1 MPCRNEDKMEKRCVI
16 TGLGAITP
24 LGSTVDSFWDG
35 LKNGVCGIDYITKFD
50 TSNSK
55 VKIAAEVKDF
65 DAEQYMSKKDVKRN
79 DLFAT
84 YGLAAGIQAFEDSG
98 IDIEKEDAER
108 IGVIVGSGTGGLM
121 TMEEQVT
128 RMNEKGPAR
137 VSPMFITMTI
147 GNMVAGNIAI
157 RIGAKG
163 LCHDIVTACA
173 TGTDCIGTAYR
184 NIKHG
189 YLDACLAGGAEGA
202 ICEIG
207 VAGFTNLT
215 ALSTEEDPKKAC
227 KPFDK
232 ERNGFVMGDGAGVL
246 VLEELEHALA
256 RGAKIYGEVV
266 GYGATGDAYHVTLP
280 DPEGRGAARAMQMA
294 MKEAGITPEQVDYIN
309 AHGTS
314 THANDVGETKAIKL
328 ALGEEVAKKTPVSST
343 KSMTGHLLGAA
354 GAIEAICSVKALEE
368 GFLPP
373 TINYHNPDEECDLDY
388 IPNEGR
394 EAKDA
399 MYALSNSLGFGGHN
413 AVLCF
418 KKWTGK

>member
-1 MPCRNEDKMEKRCVI
+1 MERRCVI
-16 TGLGAITP
+16 TGLGAVTP
-24 LGSTVDSFWDG
+24 LGSTVDTFWDNI
-35 LKNGVCGIDYITKFD
+35 KNGVCGIDYIKKFD
-50 TSNSK
+50 TTDFK

-65 DAEQYMSKKDVKRN
+65 DPLQYMTKKDVKRN
-79 DLFAT
+79 DLFAI
-84 YGLAAGIQAFEDSG
+84 YALAAGIQAFEDSG
-98 IDIEKEDAER
+98 LDMENAER
-108 IGVIVGSGTGGLM
+108 VGVIVGSGVGGLM
-121 TMEEQVT
+121 TMEEQVL
-128 RMNEKGPAR
+128 RMNEKGSSR
-137 VSPMFITMTI
+137 VSPLFITMTI
-147 GNMVAGNIAI
+147 GNMAAGNIAI
-157 RIGAKG
+157 RTGAKG
-163 LCHDIVTACA
+163 VCEDIVTACA
-173 TGTDCIGTAYR
+173 TGTNCIGTAFR

-189 YLDACLAGGAEGA
+189 YLDACIAGGAEGA
-202 ICEIG
+202 ICKIG

-227 KPFDK
+227 RPFDK
-232 ERNGFVMGDGAGVL
+232 DRNGFVMGDGSGVL
-246 VLEELEHALA
+246 VLEEMEHALA

-280 DPEGRGAARAMQMA
+280 EPTGEGAARAMKMA
-294 MKEAGITPEQVDYIN
+294 MDEAGIGQDQVDYIN

-314 THANDVGETKAIKL
+314 THANDVGETKAIKI
-328 ALGEEVAKKTPVSST
+328 ALGEENAKNTPISST

-354 GAIEAICSVKALEE
+354 GAIEAICCVKALEE

-373 TINYHNPDEECDLDY
+373 TINYHTPDEECNLDY

-413 AVLCF
+413 GVLCF